1 MRTLA
6 RIGDCLIGST
16 ILYGAPSWSQTT
28 SRNIEAVQSAQTKAA
43 RMVSGKTG
51 WGQNNRSHRQDIMTE
66 IGWRNVNQLIAA
78 SNLNL
83 LKAALE
89 EESAESINQMFTSN
103 QPFNPRGVATIRA
116 NYVGKANRN
125 KLNFEVQTTEQF
137 NNLPA
142 ELRIPGL
149 TTKKFKSL
157 LKIHLLTSHQL
168 PVHNNS

>member
-1 MRTLA
+1 M
-6 RIGDCLIGST
+6 
-16 ILYGAPSWSQTT
+16 
-28 SRNIEAVQSAQTKAA
+28 
-43 RMVSGKTG
+43 
-51 WGQNNRSHRQDIMTE
+51 
-66 IGWRNVNQLIAA
+66 NQLIAA

-103 QPFNPRGVATIRA
+103 QPVNPRGVATIRA

-137 NNLPA
+137 NNLPE